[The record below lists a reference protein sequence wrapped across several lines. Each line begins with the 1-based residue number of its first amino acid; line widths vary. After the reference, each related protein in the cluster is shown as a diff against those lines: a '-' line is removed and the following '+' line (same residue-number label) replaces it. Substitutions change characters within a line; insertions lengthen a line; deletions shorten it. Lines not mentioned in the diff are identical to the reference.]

1 MRGMPRV
8 PAYPDV
14 PEDSPAMSPTVGGPT
29 VPGSRRIPS
38 RFDAS
43 FAPPAKF
50 LFGDAAS
57 AYLTQ
62 LRSEFGLDDIVSAA
76 RDEGDLERVRRV
88 LHWASCLWEHDG
100 ANVPARNDPLSIL
113 REAAEGK
120 PFRCVEYSIVLAGAL
135 GALGY
140 RSRTLSLMTADVETR
155 EFGAGHVVAEVQ
167 LPDCGTWVMLDP
179 QFDAVPLVRQRP
191 SNAVQLADALC
202 FNPDAVEIL
211 SMSAKAQA
219 DYVGWIEPYLHYFSA
234 ALDNRY
240 DVERETGVVRVA
252 PTGSSEPR
260 VFQRV
265 HPLPVATLFTHCPS
279 VLYPAPA

>member
-1 MRGMPRV
+1 
-8 PAYPDV
+8 
-14 PEDSPAMSPTVGGPT
+14 MSSAVGGAT

-43 FAPPAKF
+43 LASPAKF
-50 LFGDAAS
+50 RFGDATS

-76 RDEGDLERVRRV
+76 RDESDLERVRR
-88 LHWASCLWEHDG
+88 C
-100 ANVPARNDPLSIL
+100 P
-113 REAAEGK
+113 
-120 PFRCVEYSIVLAGAL
+120 
-135 GALGY
+135 
-140 RSRTLSLMTADVETR
+140 T
-155 EFGAGHVVAEVQ
+155 
-167 LPDCGTWVMLDP
+167 
-179 QFDAVPLVRQRP
+179 
-191 SNAVQLADALC
+191 NAVQLADALC

-219 DYVGWIEPYLHYFSA
+219 DHVGWIEPYLHYFSA

-265 HPLPVATLFTHCPS
+265 HPLPAATLFTHCPS
-279 VLYPAPA
+279 VLYPTPA